1 MKIFLGGMI
10 FFTLLPFLVGAYY
23 TNDNLGTI
31 AHSKPVWFLTDGNGG
46 FYGAT
51 EDGTAFTQ
59 KPITNDLGIRLHK
72 FQIDSAFFY
81 VSDRGVIY
89 AENNLMAL
97 SMYLALM

>member
-1 MKIFLGGMI
+1 M
-10 FFTLLPFLVGAYY
+10 T
-23 TNDNLGTI
+23 
-31 AHSKPVWFLTDGNGG
+31 NGG
-46 FYGAT
+46 FYGTT